1 MIREEN
7 LHVTRLQQAMTTL
20 MSGDLLR
27 RPGALIL
34 A

>member
-1 MIREEN
+1 MIRKEN
-7 LHVTRLQQAMTTL
+7 GYMTRLQQAMTTL